1 MRRYERFVEIDAPVE
16 RVFDLFADFE
26 ATPRWAGGV
35 RGVRRTGRR
44 TFRWVAAT
52 ALDIDVEWD
61 AEVVVFAP
69 DRRIVWHSIGG
80 DIEAD
85 CEAVFS
91 TTPEGTTV
99 VRVVRG
105 YATPGGRTGR
115 DVARFFGRH
124 PEEQLEEDLARLRRL
139 AGRSRRQGLGGRDA
153 TRARDE
159 RVPRVVRVE
168 RGGRDV
174 ERGRRPE
181 EPRRFH
187 DDSPPRREDPRP
199 RTVDAGPRDD
209 AGPRHAMT
217 PRERDER
224 ERERESRR
232 AAEERRAAGWY
243 LRRGVD
249 RLLESPPEERRW
261 RRRD

>member
-1 MRRYERFVEIDAPVE
+1 MRRYERFVEVDAPVE
-16 RVFDLFADFE
+16 RVFDMFADFE

-35 RGVRRTGRR
+35 RDVRRTGRR

-52 ALDIDVEWD
+52 ALDIDVEWE

-69 DRRIVWHSIGG
+69 DRRIFWRSIGG
-80 DIEAD
+80 DIHAD

-91 TTPEGTTV
+91 MTPDGTTL

-105 YATPGGRTGR
+105 YDTPGGRTGR
-115 DVARFFGRH
+115 AVARFFGRH

-139 AGRSRRQGLGGRDA
+139 AERSRRPGLS
-153 TRARDE
+153 ARDE

-168 RGGRDV
+168 RRERDD
-174 ERGRRPE
+174 ERGRHFE
-181 EPRRFH
+181 EPRRFY
-187 DDSPPRREDPRP
+187 DDTRPRRAED
-199 RTVDAGPRDD
+199 
-209 AGPRHAMT
+209 
-217 PRERDER
+217 
-224 ERERESRR
+224 
-232 AAEERRAAGWY
+232 ERRAAGWY

-249 RLLESPPEERRW
+249 RLLESPPDEIRR